1 MFGKGQVRLESSE
14 LSQLGRGI
22 KPRQRIQ
29 WEANRSY
36 MWKKSVQLL
45 FPEKAPQR
53 ICEIEAVSVGSF
65 AARCFCRGVGLV
77 RDGMDNLF
85 ATELDLTGT
94 LASSQPF
101 RSSTLPA
108 CTWPSISISGFLS
121 SPVENWVNCQYV
133 GLGKY
138 HDSSNNVSAH
148 L

>member
-1 MFGKGQVRLESSE
+1 VTSPHPVYFGTDPHVWKRASSSGKFGTLPAGSRDKAPAE
-14 LSQLGRGI
+14 NPMGSKQKLHV
-22 KPRQRIQ
+22 
-29 WEANRSY
+29 
-36 MWKKSVQLL
+36 KKSVQLL
-45 FPEKAPQR
+45 FFRKSHLENL
-53 ICEIEAVSVGSF
+53 CEIGAVSVGSF

-121 SPVENWVNCQYV
+121 SPVEN
-133 GLGKY
+133 
-138 HDSSNNVSAH
+138 
-148 L
+148 